1 MKAYNV
7 AAVKCAVIVVFFF
20 VNSSYAFAFS
30 RPLALR
36 SISIDASQAFLNNSI
51 TGITIRDVLDLLKKG
66 FPSAAVSLNNPNA
79 LVHITVSAGSGENRA
94 LQDSFAKDRA
104 YNYLQYPGHQYQW
117 VSTFKNGRVV
127 LSLKSPSFQGVSFG
141 LYGLLQE
148 KLGFKF
154 YHPKKT
160 IVPFHK
166 QWPLPVN
173 FDWQAFPRFDK
184 NGFHIHS
191 LHPIELEE
199 QLHNPD
205 YPHAAEDLKEYID
218 WLARNQQNTFQFYL
232 LRDIDRSR
240 WIRHTAD
247 LVSYAHKRG
256 IEAGLEFSLF
266 KIQQHAFQALK
277 LLRFF
282 PSYKHQIDNTLS
294 WIFRVNWDFV
304 TVDFSMG
311 EYLPD
316 IGELMPG
323 LKTYLIRQVTE
334 KYKTKLM
341 APTHVIGSQ
350 HWCRTGPSDPGENA
364 SNYGYLKTGILIHTV
379 MFYAI
384 DEPAAPVYGDINFR
398 DMLCRAINENKQR
411 ETWYWP
417 ESAYW
422 VSFDNSVPLLL
433 LPYLDARWSDM
444 NTMKRI
450 GVDNHLTFSS
460 GWEWGYW
467 LVDWSIARWSWS
479 HIENG
484 SVQKTSPLSVLE
496 DLFPDTRMRLLFQRA
511 LELQNYYLKNRGLIG
526 FMSALDPSAELP
538 WPFNSQFQPR
548 PFFSSSWLLYKASDA
563 EAEKIAA
570 STVSELETYAREMN
584 AVVKG
589 LELETERIYT
599 VKTVKTGTHPIFL
612 QNMGCVPVF
621 TEVPLIARELTRA
634 LEVTA
639 LRAQHRSL
647 TIRALLAQRKG
658 HWWLPATN
666 QAGGLLREAAGV
678 RMKALE
684 LVRRQEKTYRYPVS
698 LIARKRKNF
707 TAYHF
712 GYLYPASDLF
722 FWRREE
728 EQVRHRR
735 FDAFYMNIWDFL
747 RISGVESFWP

>member
-7 AAVKCAVIVVFFF
+7 AAVKCAVFF
-20 VNSSYAFAFS
+20 VLLFANSSYAFAFS
-30 RPLALR
+30 GSLPLR
-36 SISIDASQAFLNNSI
+36 SISIDAAQVFLNNSI
-51 TGITIRDVLDLLKKG
+51 TGITIKDVLGLLKKG
-66 FPSAAVSLNNPNA
+66 FPNASVSLNNPHA
-79 LVHITVSAGSGENRA
+79 LVHITVSQSSGENKTLTAPSSEKGDYPFRRYSQGYEWA
-94 LQDSFAKDRA
+94 SSDR
-104 YNYLQYPGHQYQW
+104 
-117 VSTFKNGRVV
+117 KGRVV
-127 LSLKSPSFQGVSFG
+127 LSLKAHSFQGVSFG

-154 YHPKKT
+154 YHPKGT
-160 IVPFHK
+160 IIPFHK
-166 QWPLPVN
+166 RWPLPVN
-173 FDWQAFPRFDK
+173 FQWEAFPRFARK
-184 NGFHIHS
+184 GFHIHT
-191 LHPIELEE
+191 LHPVELTE
-199 QLHNPD
+199 QFHNPD
-205 YPHAAEDLKEYID
+205 YPHSAEDLREYID
-218 WLARNQQNTFQFYL
+218 WLARNQQDTVQFYL
-232 LRDIDRSR
+232 LRDIDLAR
-240 WIRHTAD
+240 WTRHACG
-247 LVSYAHKRG
+247 LVAYAHKRG
-256 IEAGLEFSLF
+256 IEAGVEFSLF
-266 KIQQHAFQALK
+266 MIQQHAFQAIE
-277 LLRFF
+277 LLRVF

-323 LKTYLIRQVTE
+323 LKRYLITQITE
-334 KYKTKLM
+334 KYKTKVM
-341 APTHVIGSQ
+341 VPTHVIGSQ
-350 HWCRTGPSDPGENA
+350 HGCQSGPGGNA
-364 SNYGYLKTGILIHTV
+364 PDDGHPQTGILIHTV

-384 DEPAAPVYGDINFR
+384 DEPSAPAYGNINFQG
-398 DMLCRAINENKQR
+398 MLCRAIQEDRRR

-444 NTMKRI
+444 KTMKKI
-450 GVDNHLTFSS
+450 GVENHLTFSS

-467 LVDWSIARWSWS
+467 LVDWSIARWSWT

-484 SVQKTSPLSVLE
+484 SVQKSSSLSVL
-496 DLFPDTRMRLLFQRA
+496 DDIFPDTRMRLLFQRA
-511 LELQNYYLKNRGLIG
+511 LALQNYYLKDRELIG

-538 WPFNSQFQPR
+538 WPFNSPFQPR
-548 PFFSSSWLLYKASDA
+548 PSFSSSWLLYKASDS
-563 EAEKIAA
+563 EAENSAA
-570 STVSELETYAREMN
+570 ITVSELEMYAREMN
-584 AVVKG
+584 AAVEDI
-589 LELETERIYT
+589 ELETERIQAGQKR
-599 VKTVKTGTHPIFL
+599 VSPD
-612 QNMGCVPVF
+612 
-621 TEVPLIARELTRA
+621 VPLIAHELTRA

-666 QAGGLLREAAGV
+666 EAEGLLRQAAGV
-678 RMKALE
+678 RLKALE
-684 LVRRQEKTYRYPVS
+684 LVRMQEKIYRYPVS
-698 LIARKRKNF
+698 LIARQRKNF

-735 FDAFYMNIWDFL
+735 FDAFYMNIWDFP
-747 RISGVESFWP
+747 RICGVESFWP

>member
-1 MKAYNV
+1 MKAYNA
-7 AAVKCAVIVVFFF
+7 AAVKCAVFFVLFF
-20 VNSSYAFAFS
+20 VNSSCAFAFS
-30 RPLALR
+30 RSLPLR

-51 TGITIRDVLDLLKKG
+51 TGITIKDVLALLKKG
-66 FPSAAVSLNNPNA
+66 FPSASVSLNNPDA
-79 LVHITVSAGSGENRA
+79 RVHITVSQSSGENKSLPAPSSEKGVYPYR
-94 LQDSFAKDRA
+94 
-104 YNYLQYPGHQYQW
+104 QYSQGYEW
-117 VSTFKNGRVV
+117 TSSGKKGRVV
-127 LSLKSPSFQGVSFG
+127 LALKSPSFQGVSFG

-154 YHPKKT
+154 YHPKRT
-160 IVPFHK
+160 IIPFHK

-173 FDWQAFPRFDK
+173 FQWEAFPRFARK
-184 NGFHIHS
+184 GFHIHT
-191 LHPIELEE
+191 LHPVELTE

-205 YPHAAEDLKEYID
+205 YPNAAEDLREYID
-218 WLARNQQNTFQFYL
+218 WLARNQQDTVQFYL
-232 LRDIDRSR
+232 LRDIDRAR
-240 WIRHTAD
+240 WIRHAGG
-247 LVSYAHKRG
+247 LVLYAHKRG
-256 IEAGLEFSLF
+256 IEAGVEFSLF
-266 KIQQHAFQALK
+266 MIQQQAFQTIK

-282 PSYKHQIDNTLS
+282 PSYKRQIDSTLS
-294 WIFRVNWDFV
+294 WIFRVNWDFA

-316 IGELMPG
+316 LGELMPG
-323 LKTYLIRQVTE
+323 LKTYLIRQLTE
-334 KYKTKLM
+334 RYKTKVML
-341 APTHVIGSQ
+341 PTHVIDSQ
-350 HWCRTGPSDPGENA
+350 HWCKTGPSGPGVNA
-364 SNYGYLKTGILIHTV
+364 SNDGYLKTGILIHTV

-384 DEPAAPVYGDINFR
+384 DEPSAPVYGNINFQG
-398 DMLCRAINENKQR
+398 MLCRAIQENKRR

-444 NTMKRI
+444 KTMKKI

-467 LVDWSIARWSWS
+467 LVDWSIARWSWT

-496 DLFPDTRMRLLFQRA
+496 DLFPDTCMRLLFQRA
-511 LELQNYYLKNRGLIG
+511 LALQNYYLKGRALIG

-538 WPFNSQFQPR
+538 WPFNSPFQPR
-548 PFFSSSWLLYKASDA
+548 PFFSNSWLLYKASDA
-563 EAEKIAA
+563 EAENIAA
-570 STVSELETYAREMN
+570 SKVSELETYAREMN
-584 AVVKG
+584 AVVEDI
-589 LELETERIYT
+589 ELETERIHAGQKQ
-599 VKTVKTGTHPIFL
+599 VSPD
-612 QNMGCVPVF
+612 
-621 TEVPLIARELTRA
+621 VPLIAHELTRA

-666 QAGGLLREAAGV
+666 EAESLLRQAARV
-678 RMKALE
+678 RLKAVA
-684 LVRRQEKTYRYPVS
+684 LVRLQEKIYRYPVS
-698 LIARKRKNF
+698 LIARQRKNF

-735 FDAFYMNIWDFL
+735 FDAFYMNIWDFP
-747 RISGVESFWP
+747 RISGVKSFCP

>member
-1 MKAYNV
+1 MKAPNA
-7 AAVKCAVIVVFFF
+7 AAVKCAVFLVLFFI
-20 VNSSYAFAFS
+20 NSSYAFAFS
-30 RPLALR
+30 RPLPLR
-36 SISIDASQAFLNNSI
+36 SISIDASQVFLNNSI
-51 TGITIRDVLDLLKKG
+51 TGITIKDVLALLKKG
-66 FPSAAVSLNNPNA
+66 FPSASVSLNNPYA
-79 LVHITVSAGSGENRA
+79 RVHIAVSKCSGENKSLPAGPSDLSR
-94 LQDSFAKDRA
+94 
-104 YNYLQYPGHQYQW
+104 QYSQGYEW
-117 VSTFKNGRVV
+117 ASAVKKGRVV
-127 LSLKSPSFQGVSFG
+127 LALKSPSFQGVSFG

-154 YHPKKT
+154 YHPRRT
-160 IVPFHK
+160 LIPFHK
-166 QWPLPVN
+166 QWPLPAD
-173 FDWQAFPRFDK
+173 FQWKAFPRFARK
-184 NGFHIHS
+184 GFHIHT
-191 LHPIELEE
+191 LHPVELTE

-205 YPHAAEDLKEYID
+205 YPHAAEDLREYID
-218 WLARNQQNTFQFYL
+218 WLARNQQDTVQFFL
-232 LRDIDRSR
+232 LRDIDHAR
-240 WIRHTAD
+240 WIRHAD
-247 LVSYAHKRG
+247 GLVSYAHKRG
-256 IEAGLEFSLF
+256 IEAGLEISLF
-266 KIQQHAFQALK
+266 MMQQHAFQTIK

-282 PSYKHQIDNTLS
+282 PSYKRQIDSTLS
-294 WIFRVNWDFV
+294 WIFRVKWDFV
-304 TVDFSMG
+304 TVDFTMG

-316 IGELMPG
+316 LGELMPG
-323 LKTYLIRQVTE
+323 LKTYLIKQVAE
-334 KYKTKLM
+334 KYKTKVM
-341 APTHVIGSQ
+341 IPTHVIDSQ
-350 HWCRTGPSDPGENA
+350 HWCQTGPSGPAVNA
-364 SNYGYLKTGILIHTV
+364 SNDGYLKTGILIHTV

-384 DEPAAPVYGDINFR
+384 DEPSAPVYGNINFR
-398 DMLCRAINENKQR
+398 GMLCRAIQENKRR

-444 NTMKRI
+444 KTMKKI

-467 LVDWSIARWSWS
+467 LVDWSIARWSWTYN
-479 HIENG
+479 ENG
-484 SVQKTSPLSVLE
+484 AVQKTSPLSVLE

-666 QAGGLLREAAGV
+666 EAESLLRQAARV
-678 RMKALE
+678 RLKALA
-684 LVRRQEKTYRYPVS
+684 LVRLQEKIYRYPVS
-698 LIARKRKNF
+698 LIARQRKNL

-722 FWRREE
+722 FWLREE

-735 FDAFYMNIWDFL
+735 FDAFYMNIWDFP
-747 RISGVESFWP
+747 RIS